1 MCTIDQMKK
10 HQDRVMQ
17 ERERQLVQKENDKL
31 HKEKLKQKEKGRV
44 QFINNIYLCI
54 FNNPFNILFSA
65 Q

>member
-1 MCTIDQMKK
+1 MKK

-44 QFINNIYLCI
+44 QLINNIHL
-54 FNNPFNILFSA
+54 
-65 Q
+65 